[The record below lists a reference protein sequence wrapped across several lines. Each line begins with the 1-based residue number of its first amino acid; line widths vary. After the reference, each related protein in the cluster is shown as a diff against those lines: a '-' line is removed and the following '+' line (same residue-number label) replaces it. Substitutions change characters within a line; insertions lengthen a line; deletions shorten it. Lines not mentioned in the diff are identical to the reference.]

1 MPCQIQR
8 TIYNARKRST
18 TSGLWRGW
26 AGASSRAEAQSHFRI
41 YLVGSFR
48 EVHLDLFRTSDWVL
62 YDLFLRFEPEYI
74 VSGDR
79 SMKPLEHQFASRF
92 GLDQFF
98 NTTQEPLRN

>member
-26 AGASSRAEAQSHFRI
+26 AGAWSRAEAQSHFRI

-48 EVHLDLFRTSDWVL
+48 KVRLDLFRTSDYVL
-62 YDLFLRFEPEYI
+62 YHLFLRFEPEYI
-74 VSGDR
+74 ASEDR
-79 SMKPLEHQFASRF
+79 HMQPLEHQFDSPF

-98 NTTQEPLRN
+98 HTNQEPLR